1 MFYLCT
7 CRGFTNIRRSM
18 YIFCAVLFLSGLLVG
33 VYGIYAAVLNAREFS
48 FFDPKI
54 VNAITIMAVV
64 QVQYYIA
71 HMPILRVTVSTTS
84 SAPLTL

>member
-48 FFDPKI
+48 FFDRLI
-54 VNAITIMAVV
+54 VNAIAVMAVV
-64 QVQYYIA
+64 QVQRSLNSCFYIHSLQHTA
-71 HMPILRVTVSTTS
+71 YL
-84 SAPLTL
+84 